1 MRYDTS
7 VDSAERVLYAATLG
21 AAGVVHVAP
30 PTVFARKLEADCV
43 LYEVA
48 FTISNYADGKKAE
61 HAVLK
66 NILQCMR
73 DADMTTQ
80 GQVKI
85 ANRALDTF
93 HLVQQVRLFRGLP
106 EDLCKRIAGLLVER
120 HIPAGAPIV
129 VAGERRNAMFII
141 GEGMAKRT
149 GTDRAGASVVSQRFM
164 ATEAFGRKALFAC
177 QSHSATVVAE
187 TAVLAYEFE
196 RRALARLLAET
207 PELLETF
214 AMALAQLHY
223 RETHPGRAEDDLP
236 AAAIARLVHL
246 HRGQIE
252 ANYGGQLAL
261 SHSAA

>member
-1 MRYDTS
+1 
-7 VDSAERVLYAATLG
+7 
-21 AAGVVHVAP
+21 
-30 PTVFARKLEADCV
+30 
-43 LYEVA
+43 
-48 FTISNYADGKKAE
+48 
-61 HAVLK
+61 
-66 NILQCMR
+66 
-73 DADMTTQ
+73 
-80 GQVKI
+80 
-85 ANRALDTF
+85 
-93 HLVQQVRLFRGLP
+93 
-106 EDLCKRIAGLLVER
+106 
-120 HIPAGAPIV
+120 
-129 VAGERRNAMFII
+129 MFII
-141 GEGMAKRT
+141 GEGMAKRI
-149 GTDRAGASVVSQRFM
+149 GTDRAGASVVSERFM

-177 QSHSATVVAE
+177 QGHSSTVVAE